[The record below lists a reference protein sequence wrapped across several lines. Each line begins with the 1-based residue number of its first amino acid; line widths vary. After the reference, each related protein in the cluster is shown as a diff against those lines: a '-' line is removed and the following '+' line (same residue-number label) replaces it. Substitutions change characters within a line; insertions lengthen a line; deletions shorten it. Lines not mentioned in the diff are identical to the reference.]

1 MQNTYGRLV
10 EFRSNNKDSK
20 LVNFDCWVYTH
31 ADSKE
36 EAVALFDRTPLRYAT
51 GNTLHL
57 PTGLSSNVMYDVANG
72 EASAYLMA
80 DGLFV
85 MLQQPGVTSGLLG
98 ALVPDSQE

>member
-1 MQNTYGRLV
+1 MHNTYGRLA
-10 EFRSNNKDSK
+10 EFRRNNKDSK

-31 ADSKE
+31 ADSEE
-36 EAVALFDRTPLRYAT
+36 EADALFDRTPLRYAT
-51 GNTLHL
+51 GHTLWMCA
-57 PTGLSSNVMYDVANG
+57 GLSSNVINDISKG